1 MLEKMQA
8 KKTFDINEGEGAT
21 VVFDAKQEEHKAVKT
36 GKRGARE
43 PRRRA
48 AAKEKQVVHEPAAHV
63 RARDASCAE
72 DLVLQGRKPV
82 PGKRVRGDV
91 LGLDN
96 AEQARARG
104 EDR

>member
-48 AAKEKQVVHEPAAHV
+48 AESET
-63 RARDASCAE
+63 S
-72 DLVLQGRKPV
+72 GT
-82 PGKRVRGDV
+82 
-91 LGLDN
+91 
-96 AEQARARG
+96 
-104 EDR
+104 